1 MTSEQQVGQTIHVT
15 TGKTPLVE
23 LREIGAKPN
32 VSGAGMLL
40 FGEVRG
46 RFKNWVELGEGQNE
60 DQIVIAPD
68 DVAHA
73 SSLFAVE

>member
-1 MTSEQQVGQTIHVT
+1 M
-15 TGKTPLVE
+15 VE

-32 VSGAGMLL
+32 ASGADMLS